1 MATDL
6 TNIVKVCLVHDVVI
20 CPACIIGV
28 GVSMVSLLLM
38 TSVSVLLTSSESA
51 LVLCLSCLCH

>member
-38 TSVSVLLTSSESA
+38 TSVSVLLTSS
-51 LVLCLSCLCH
+51 